1 MIKLDIFFLF
11 VFVLSVVHILN
22 LILAIVKNILS
33 PDPQRVVYSTMEKI
47 SNYFFISYFLTYII
61 NLF

>member
-22 LILAIVKNILS
+22 LTLVIVKNILS
-33 PDPQRVVYSTMEKI
+33 SDPQRVVYSTMEKI

>member
-11 VFVLSVVHILN
+11 VFVLSVVHIIS

>member
-11 VFVLSVVHILN
+11 VFVLSVVHIIN

>member
-11 VFVLSVVHILN
+11 VFVLSVVYIIN
-22 LILAIVKNILS
+22 LILVIVKNILS
-33 PDPQRVVYSTMEKI
+33 PDPQRVVYSTTEKI